1 MVSMATKV
9 KVYSTTT
16 CPYCHME
23 KAYLKSKGVTFEDVV
38 LDVQQD
44 KIPEFMDVC
53 GNMGVPCTHIVKDD
67 GSEEKILGFDKRRL
81 DETLG
86 LA

>member
-1 MVSMATKV
+1 MAKKV
-9 KVYSTTT
+9 VVYSTTT

-23 KAYLKSKGVTFEDVV
+23 KAYLKSKGVAFEDVV

-44 KIPEFMDVC
+44 KIPEFVDIC

-67 GSEEKILGFDKRRL
+67 GTEQKILGFDKPTI
-81 DETLG
+81 DTALG
-86 LA
+86 LS